1 MLFRSAILNG
11 GKIVLSGD
19 IGEIKR
25 SFDRRTILLSGKE
38 LQKIDAFL
46 TAQALPFVSAHEI
59 TDGKVAVTL
68 RAPQD
73 KEALFKALEP
83 LAGIFDAFVVKEP
96 TLNEIFVHYTEG
108 AI

>member
-1 MLFRSAILNG
+1 M
-11 GKIVLSGD
+11 LSGD

-25 SFDRRTILLSGKE
+25 SFDRRTILLSGADTK
-38 LQKIDAFL
+38 KIDAFL
-46 TAQALPFVSAHEI
+46 TEQALPFVSAHDI

-73 KEALFKALEP
+73 KEALYKALEP
-83 LAGIFDAFVVKEP
+83 LAGSVDAFVVKEP